1 LARTSVAVCALA
13 LGGVLVPVS
22 SVAAQA
28 LITPPNR
35 SDLIPPEL
43 RRDEQAPTL
52 TIDGDFER
60 PPCALDRPE
69 FAGIRF
75 TVAGAQFNGL
85 DRVPGLS
92 LEDAVAG
99 YKGREVPVSVL
110 CDIRAEANAILRR
123 QGYLATVEIPEQT
136 LADGT
141 PDFNVIFGR
150 LTSVRV
156 RGDAGPSE
164 KVVAGYLEKLT
175 AQDVFNSADEMGSDC
190 RAEAPLGDRAVAVEQ
205 RCNHAGIRQAA
216 GQDPQAVAVKLGKA
230 ARGEGLQ
237 LIAHLGNQAGR
248 KLRRAAAQERL
259 DHTAAQ
265 PVLRG
270 ARDAVAG

>member
-1 LARTSVAVCALA
+1 M
-13 LGGVLVPVS
+13 PVT

-28 LITPPNR
+28 LIAPPNR

-60 PPCALDRPE
+60 PPCALDRAE

-85 DRVPGLS
+85 DRVPGLN

-141 PDFNVIFGR
+141 PEAAAR
-150 LTSVRV
+150 LERV
-156 RGDAGPSE
+156 LTADPGTGVMRHADAGYPEALDAALEGGLDLPS
-164 KVVAGYLEKLT
+164 VAGPP
-175 AQDVFNSADEMGSDC
+175 A
-190 RAEAPLGDRAVAVEQ
+190 APPSPPSPAS
-205 RCNHAGIRQAA
+205 
-216 GQDPQAVAVKLGKA
+216 
-230 ARGEGLQ
+230 
-237 LIAHLGNQAGR
+237 
-248 KLRRAAAQERL
+248 
-259 DHTAAQ
+259 
-265 PVLRG
+265 
-270 ARDAVAG
+270 